1 MKTFL
6 SLLIAALMVSGTVSQ
21 PVLAAQSKSQVP
33 TVEAVKS
40 KIARQGIGSKAK
52 VTIRLKNGTK
62 VKGYVAQAGEED
74 FVIRDRK
81 TDAPTTISYA
91 DVLKVEE
98 NRGHSTA
105 RNIAI
110 GVAVGVGAVLAVIG
124 IIIASSRRLIFS
136 RGASLE

>member
-1 MKTFL
+1 MKIFL
-6 SLLIAALMVSGTVSQ
+6 SFLIAVVLACGTISQ
-21 PVLAAQSKSQVP
+21 PVLASQGKSQVP

-40 KIARQGIGSKAK
+40 KIARQGIGAKAK
-52 VTIRLKNGTK
+52 ATIKLKNGTK

-74 FVIRDRK
+74 FVMRDRK
-81 TDAPTTISYA
+81 TDAPTTIRYE

-110 GVAVGVGAVLAVIG
+110 GVAVGVGAVLAIIG
-124 IIIASSRRLIFS
+124 ITIAHLD
-136 RGASLE
+136 

>member
-1 MKTFL
+1 MKTLL

-21 PVLAAQSKSQVP
+21 PALAAQSKSQVP

-40 KIARQGIGSKAK
+40 KVARQGIGSKAK

-81 TDAPTTISYA
+81 SWILPPRPATQMC
-91 DVLKVEE
+91 
-98 NRGHSTA
+98 
-105 RNIAI
+105 
-110 GVAVGVGAVLAVIG
+110 
-124 IIIASSRRLIFS
+124 
-136 RGASLE
+136 